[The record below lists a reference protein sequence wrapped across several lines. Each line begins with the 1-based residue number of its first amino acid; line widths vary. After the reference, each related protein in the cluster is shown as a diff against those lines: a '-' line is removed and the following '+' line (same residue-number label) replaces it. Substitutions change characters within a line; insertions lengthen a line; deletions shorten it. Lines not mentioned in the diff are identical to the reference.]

1 MVKSLVTI
9 RKMIKVPKNREIKIR
24 VPEGIPVNSS
34 IVVEVSIR
42 SKNDD
47 LERKLQLI
55 KESVDDKLFLE
66 DVQVITKDFKNV
78 DSENW

>member
-1 MVKSLVTI
+1 
-9 RKMIKVPKNREIKIR
+9 MIKVPKNREIKIR

-34 IVVEVSIR
+34 IEVEVSIR